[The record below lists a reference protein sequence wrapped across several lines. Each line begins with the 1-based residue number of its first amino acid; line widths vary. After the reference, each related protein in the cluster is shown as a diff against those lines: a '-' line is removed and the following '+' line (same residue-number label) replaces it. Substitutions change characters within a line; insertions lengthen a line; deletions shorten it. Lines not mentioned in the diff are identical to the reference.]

1 MVKSNINEFLLNII
15 KDNFMKLKKFRI
27 KNYKSIVDSGYCYLT
42 DTVTILAGKNE
53 SGKTSILEAL
63 NDFDTDEKIRESAKP
78 IKSTDAVSEISITF
92 VVGRETLKD
101 ILEEIKSPVEAT
113 ADVELEIIKI
123 FPDKYS
129 FGETTLQ
136 NEIFGDKEIGKIK
149 KSIKDKW
156 EKIKSIRGKYGALAG
171 SLFDF
176 EFFNFEN
183 EKILFTNFKTA
194 TAPNVTQIT
203 DEKEREQ
210 FSKLIA
216 EIQTDINNLTNF
228 LVVETKFLEVLKQ
241 RIPNFILFNSFDDI
255 FPNKIPFAKLEKNEW
270 IQDLSVISDL
280 KITTIKGTDDR
291 GKEKHKD
298 DVNIK
303 LNKDYEKFW
312 TQDASNLSVNW
323 DSEYLYFW
331 IKEDGYP
338 YEPSLRSKGRQWHLA
353 FYIKV
358 SARASENV
366 PNIILIDEPGL
377 FLHAKA
383 QEDILG
389 KLEDSA
395 KEAQLI
401 FSTHSPYLL
410 EADKLNRVRL
420 VHRTNDKGTQIENKV
435 HALADK
441 ETLTPILTAI
451 GLELSVGISALDK
464 KNNVIV
470 EGPSD
475 VFYLNAFKKILNKNS
490 VNFIFGG
497 GAGNMPFVGTI
508 LHGWGGKVVYLY
520 DNDQGKKDGEKNLKD
535 SWFIS
540 KDIILSVLRSSGS
553 IEDIFSLPDFKKFV
567 LNDASKTY
575 TETNS
580 EYVKKAKLNKVL
592 LAKKFLETYQNE
604 NLANLDETTMEN
616 IDKLFKNIECKFAV
630 KTLELSK

>member
-1 MVKSNINEFLLNII
+1 
-15 KDNFMKLKKFRI
+15 MKLKKFRI
-27 KNYKSIVDSGYCYLT
+27 KNFKSIVDSGDCYLT
-42 DTVTILAGKNE
+42 DTITILAGKNE

-63 NDFDTDEKIRESAKP
+63 EDFDINQKIRESAKP
-78 IKSTDAVSEISITF
+78 IKSPDAIPEISITF
-92 VVGRETLKD
+92 IVEKSTLKE
-101 ILEEIKSPVEAT
+101 ILDEIKSPIKAMT
-113 ADVELEIIKI
+113 DVELEIIKT

-129 FGETTLQ
+129 FGELTLK
-136 NEIFGDKEIGKIK
+136 NEIFGSKEIEKNQ

-156 EKIKSIRGKYGALAG
+156 EKIKTMRSKYETLAG
-171 SLFDF
+171 NLFDF
-176 EFFNFEN
+176 EFSDFEN
-183 EKILFTNFKTA
+183 EKTLFTNFTNA
-194 TAPNVTQIT
+194 TTPNLTQIT
-203 DEKEREQ
+203 DEKERER
-210 FSKLIA
+210 FSKLLT
-216 EIQTDINNLTNF
+216 EIKVDLGNITNL
-228 LVVETKFLEVLKQ
+228 LVTETKFFNGLK
-241 RIPNFILFNSFDDI
+241 RWIPNFILFNSFEDI
-255 FPNKIPFAKLEKNEW
+255 FPNKIPFAELEKNEW
-270 IQDLSVISDL
+270 IKDLSVISDL
-280 KITTIKGTDDR
+280 NIATIKGTDDR

-312 TQDASNLSVNW
+312 TQDVSNLSVSW
-323 DSEYLYFW
+323 DSAHLYFW

-353 FYIKV
+353 FYVKV
-358 SARASENV
+358 SARANEDV

-395 KEAQLI
+395 KEVQLV

-420 VHRTNDKGTQIENKV
+420 IHRANETGTQIENKV

-451 GLELSVGISALDK
+451 GLELSAGISAVDRV
-464 KNNVIV
+464 NNVIV

-475 VFYLNAFKKILNKNS
+475 VFYLNAFKKILTKNS

-535 SWFIS
+535 NWLVL
-540 KDIILSVLRSSGS
+540 KDLILSVLGTAGS
-553 IEDIFSLPDFKKFV
+553 IEDIFSPSDFKEFV
-567 LNDASKTY
+567 LNDTSKSY
-575 TETNS
+575 TGTNA
-580 EYVKKAKLNKVL
+580 EYVKKIKLDKVL
-592 LAKKFLETYQNE
+592 LAKKFLETCQGTTVV
-604 NLANLDETTMEN
+604 NLDTTTTN
-616 IDKLFKNIECKFAV
+616 SVTKLFEEIEKKFQ
-630 KTLELSK
+630 TQ

>member
-1 MVKSNINEFLLNII
+1 
-15 KDNFMKLKKFRI
+15 MKLKKFII
-27 KNYKSIVDSGYCYLT
+27 KNYKSITDSGDCYLT
-42 DTVTILAGKNE
+42 DTITILAGKNE

-63 NDFDTDEKIRESAKP
+63 EDFDTDNKIRESAKP
-78 IKSTDAVSEISITF
+78 IKFPDAIPEISITF
-92 VVGRETLKD
+92 IVEKD
-101 ILEEIKSPVEAT
+101 TIKEIFEEIKSPLKAT
-113 ADVELEIIKI
+113 ADIEIELIKT
-123 FPDKYS
+123 FPDSYS
-129 FGETTLQ
+129 FGESTLQ
-136 NEIFGDKEIGKIK
+136 NEIFGGKEIEKNQ

-156 EKIKSIRGKYGALAG
+156 NKIKAIQAKYEALGG

-176 EFFNFEN
+176 EFSDFAN
-183 EKILFTNFKTA
+183 EKTLFTNFKNA
-194 TAPNVTQIT
+194 TTPNVAQI
-203 DEKEREQ
+203 DEKERDN
-210 FSKLIA
+210 FSKLLT
-216 EIQTDINNLTNF
+216 EIETEINNLENF
-228 LVVETKFLEVLKQ
+228 FATETKFLNALKQ
-241 RIPNFILFNSFDDI
+241 WIPNFILFNSFEDI
-255 FPNKIPFAKLEKNEW
+255 FPNKIPFAELEKNEW
-270 IQDLSVISDL
+270 IKDLSVISDL

-298 DVNIK
+298 DINIK

-312 TQDASNLSVNW
+312 TQDVSNLSVNW
-323 DSEYLYFW
+323 DSEHLYFW

-338 YEPSLRSKGRQWHLA
+338 FEPSLRSKGRQWHLA

-358 SARASENV
+358 SARANENI

-395 KEAQLI
+395 KAVQLI

-420 VHRTNDKGTQIENKV
+420 VHRTKKSGTEIENKV

-451 GLELSVGISALDK
+451 GLELNAGISALDK
-464 KNNVIV
+464 INNVVV

-475 VFYLNAFKKILNKNS
+475 VYYLNAFKKILNKNS

-497 GAGNMPFVGTI
+497 GCGNMPYVGTI
-508 LHGWGGKVVYLY
+508 LHGWGGKVIYLY

-535 SWFIS
+535 NWLIT
-540 KDIILSVLRSSGS
+540 KDLILSVLNTAGS
-553 IEDIFSLPDFKKFV
+553 IEDIFSPSDFKKFV
-567 LNDASKTY
+567 LGDESKTY

-580 EYVKKAKLNKVL
+580 EHLKKAKSDKVL
-592 LAKKFLETYQNE
+592 LAKKFLETCQNGTTI
-604 NLANLDETTMEN
+604 NLDKTTVDNITKLIEN
-616 IDKLFKNIECKFAV
+616 IEKKF
-630 KTLELSK
+630 

>member
-1 MVKSNINEFLLNII
+1 
-15 KDNFMKLKKFRI
+15 MKLKKFRI
-27 KNYKSIVDSGYCYLT
+27 KNFKSITDSGDCYLT
-42 DTVTILAGKNE
+42 DTITILAGKNE

-63 NDFDTDEKIRESAKP
+63 EDFDTNEKIRESAKP
-78 IKSTDAVSEISITF
+78 IKSPDAVPEISITF
-92 VVGRETLKD
+92 VVEKSTLKE
-101 ILEEIKSPVEAT
+101 ILEEIKSPVKAT
-113 ADVELEIIKI
+113 TDVELEIIKT

-129 FGETTLQ
+129 FGETTLK
-136 NEIFGDKEIGKIK
+136 NEIFGGKEIEKTQK
-149 KSIKDKW
+149 LIKDKW
-156 EKIKSIRGKYGALAG
+156 EKIRTIRNKYEALAG
-171 SLFDF
+171 NLFDF
-176 EFFNFEN
+176 EFSNFEN
-183 EKILFTNFKTA
+183 EKTLFTNFTNA
-194 TAPNVTQIT
+194 TTPNLAQIT
-203 DEKEREQ
+203 DEKERER
-210 FSKLIA
+210 FSKLLT
-216 EIQTDINNLTNF
+216 EIQTDIGNTANL
-228 LVVETKFLEVLKQ
+228 LVAETKFLDGLK
-241 RIPNFILFNSFDDI
+241 RWIPNFILFNSFEDI
-255 FPNKIPFAKLEKNEW
+255 FPNKIPFAELEKNEW

-280 KITTIKGTDDR
+280 NIATIKGTDDR

-312 TQDASNLSVNW
+312 TQDVSNLSVSW
-323 DSEYLYFW
+323 DSAHLYFW

-353 FYIKV
+353 FYVKI
-358 SARASENV
+358 SARANEDV

-395 KEAQLI
+395 KEVQLV

-420 VHRTNDKGTQIENKV
+420 IHRTNNTGTQIENKV

-451 GLELSVGISALDK
+451 GLELSAGISAVDK
-464 KNNVIV
+464 VNNVIV

-475 VFYLNAFKKILNKNS
+475 VFYLNAFKKLLTKNS

-508 LHGWGGKVVYLY
+508 LHGWGGKIVYLY

-535 SWFIS
+535 NWLVS
-540 KDIILSVLRSSGS
+540 KDLILSILGTAGS
-553 IEDIFSLPDFKKFV
+553 IEDIFSPPDFKQFV
-567 LNDASKTY
+567 LNDTSKTY
-575 TETNS
+575 TGTNA
-580 EYVKKAKLNKVL
+580 EYVKKAKLDKVL
-592 LAKKFLETYQNE
+592 LAKKFLETCQNGT
-604 NLANLDETTMEN
+604 AVSLDTTTVGN
-616 IDKLFKNIECKFAV
+616 ITKLFENVESKF
-630 KTLELSK
+630 

>member
-1 MVKSNINEFLLNII
+1 
-15 KDNFMKLKKFRI
+15 MKLKKFRI
-27 KNYKSIVDSGYCYLT
+27 KNYKSIADSGDCYLT
-42 DTVTILAGKNE
+42 DTITIFAGKNE

-63 NDFDTDEKIRESAKP
+63 EDFDTDKTIRETAKP
-78 IKSTDAVSEISITF
+78 IKSPDTKPEISITF
-92 VVGRETLKD
+92 VVGKD
-101 ILEEIKSPVEAT
+101 TIKEVFEEIKSPLKAT
-113 ADVELEIIKI
+113 EDIDLEVIKV

-129 FGETTLQ
+129 FGESTLQ
-136 NEIFGDKEIGKIK
+136 NEIFGSKEIEKNQKAIKEKWRKIK
-149 KSIKDKW
+149 TIR
-156 EKIKSIRGKYGALAG
+156 EKYEALGG

-176 EFFNFEN
+176 EFSDFEN
-183 EKILFTNFKTA
+183 EKTLFTNFINA
-194 TAPNVTQIT
+194 TTPNIAQIT
-203 DEKEREQ
+203 DEKERDH
-210 FSKLIA
+210 FSKSLT
-216 EIQTDINNLTNF
+216 EIQTEINNLANLFAT
-228 LVVETKFLEVLKQ
+228 ETKFLEALKQ
-241 RIPNFILFNSFDDI
+241 WIPNFILFNSFEDI
-255 FPNKIPFAKLEKNEW
+255 FPNKIPFTELEKNEW
-270 IQDLSVISDL
+270 IKDLSVISNL
-280 KITTIKGTDDR
+280 TIETIKGTDDR

-312 TQDASNLSVNW
+312 TQDVSNLSVNW
-323 DSEYLYFW
+323 DSEHLYFW

-358 SARASENV
+358 SARANENI

-395 KEAQLI
+395 QEVQLV

-420 VHRTNDKGTQIENKV
+420 IHRTKKAGTKIENKV

-451 GLELSVGISALDK
+451 GLELNAGISALDK
-464 KNNVIV
+464 VNNVIV

-475 VFYLNAFKKILNKNS
+475 VYYFNAFKKLLNNNN

-535 SWFIS
+535 NWLVT
-540 KDIILSVLRSSGS
+540 KDLILAVLSTTGS
-553 IEDIFSLPDFKKFV
+553 IEDIFSQSNFKKFV
-567 LNDASKTY
+567 LNDESKTY

-580 EYVKKAKLNKVL
+580 EYVKKAKLDKVL
-592 LAKKFLETYQNE
+592 LAKKFLETCQNGT
-604 NLANLDETTMEN
+604 AINLDKITTDNMTKLIES
-616 IDKLFKNIECKFAV
+616 IDSNF
-630 KTLELSK
+630 

>member
-1 MVKSNINEFLLNII
+1 
-15 KDNFMKLKKFRI
+15 MKLKKFKI
-27 KNYKSIVDSGYCYLT
+27 TNYKSITDSGDCYLT
-42 DTVTILAGKNE
+42 DTITILAGKNE

-63 NDFDTDEKIRESAKP
+63 EDFDTDKKIRESAKP
-78 IKSTDAVSEISITF
+78 IKSPESVPEISITF
-92 VVGRETLKD
+92 IVEKD
-101 ILEEIKSPVEAT
+101 TIKEILEEIKSPLKAT
-113 ADVELEIIKI
+113 ADIEIELIKT
-123 FPDKYS
+123 FPDIYS
-129 FGETTLQ
+129 FGKDILQ
-136 NEIFGDKEIGKIK
+136 NEIFGSKEIDKIQ

-156 EKIKSIRGKYGALAG
+156 NKIKAIRTKYEALGG

-176 EFFNFEN
+176 EFIDFVS
-183 EKILFTNFKTA
+183 EKTLFINFKNA
-194 TAPNVTQIT
+194 TTPNVAQIE
-203 DEKEREQ
+203 EKERDI
-210 FSKLIA
+210 FSKLLTETEA
-216 EIQTDINNLTNF
+216 DINNLENLLAT
-228 LVVETKFLEVLKQ
+228 ETKFLEALKQ
-241 RIPNFILFNSFDDI
+241 WIPNFILFNSFEDI
-255 FPNKIPFAKLEKNEW
+255 FPNKIPFAELEKNEW
-270 IQDLSVISDL
+270 IKDLSVISDL

-298 DVNIK
+298 DINIK

-312 TQDASNLSVNW
+312 TQDVSNLSVNW
-323 DSEYLYFW
+323 DSEHLYFW

-358 SARASENV
+358 SARANEKI

-395 KEAQLI
+395 KEVQLI

-420 VHRTNDKGTQIENKV
+420 VHRSKKSGTEIENKV

-451 GLELSVGISALDK
+451 GLELNAGISALDK
-464 KNNVIV
+464 VNNAVV

-475 VFYLNAFKKILNKNS
+475 VYYLNAFKKILNKDS

-497 GAGNMPFVGTI
+497 GCGNMPYVGTI
-508 LHGWGGKVVYLY
+508 LHGWGGKVIYLY
-520 DNDQGKKDGEKNLKD
+520 DNDQGKKDGEKNLQDNWLVTKD
-535 SWFIS
+535 L
-540 KDIILSVLRSSGS
+540 ILSVLNTAGS
-553 IEDIFSLPDFKKFV
+553 IEDIFSPSDFKKFV
-567 LNDASKTY
+567 LGDENKTY

-580 EYVKKAKLNKVL
+580 AHVKKAKLDKVL
-592 LAKKFLETYQNE
+592 IAKKFLEICQNGTTIS
-604 NLANLDETTMEN
+604 LDKTTIDNITKLIEN
-616 IDKLFKNIECKFAV
+616 IEKKF
-630 KTLELSK
+630 

>member
-1 MVKSNINEFLLNII
+1 
-15 KDNFMKLKKFRI
+15 MKLKKFRI
-27 KNYKSIVDSGYCYLT
+27 KNFKSIVDSGDCYLT
-42 DTVTILAGKNE
+42 DTITILAGKNE

-63 NDFDTDEKIRESAKP
+63 EDFDINQKIRESAKP
-78 IKSTDAVSEISITF
+78 IKSPDAIPEISITF
-92 VVGRETLKD
+92 IVEKSTLKE
-101 ILEEIKSPVEAT
+101 ILDEIKSPIKAMT
-113 ADVELEIIKI
+113 DVELEIIKT

-129 FGETTLQ
+129 FGELTLK
-136 NEIFGDKEIGKIK
+136 NEIFGSKEIEKNQ

-156 EKIKSIRGKYGALAG
+156 EKIKTMRSKYETLAG
-171 SLFDF
+171 NLFDF
-176 EFFNFEN
+176 EFSDFEN
-183 EKILFTNFKTA
+183 EKTLFTNFTNA
-194 TAPNVTQIT
+194 TTPNLTQIT
-203 DEKEREQ
+203 DEKERER
-210 FSKLIA
+210 FSKLLT
-216 EIQTDINNLTNF
+216 EIKVDLGNITNL
-228 LVVETKFLEVLKQ
+228 LVTETKFFNGLK
-241 RIPNFILFNSFDDI
+241 RWIPNFILFNSFEDI
-255 FPNKIPFAKLEKNEW
+255 FPNKIPFAELEKNEW
-270 IQDLSVISDL
+270 IKDLSVISDL
-280 KITTIKGTDDR
+280 NIATIKGTDDR

-312 TQDASNLSVNW
+312 TQDVSNLSVSW
-323 DSEYLYFW
+323 DSAHLYFW

-353 FYIKV
+353 FYVKV
-358 SARASENV
+358 SARANEDV

-389 KLEDSA
+389 KLGDSA
-395 KEAQLI
+395 KEVQLV

-420 VHRTNDKGTQIENKV
+420 IHRANETGTQIENKV

-451 GLELSVGISALDK
+451 GLELSAGISAVDRV
-464 KNNVIV
+464 NNVIV

-475 VFYLNAFKKILNKNS
+475 VFYLNAFKKILTKNS

-535 SWFIS
+535 NWLVL
-540 KDIILSVLRSSGS
+540 KDLILSVLGTAGS
-553 IEDIFSLPDFKKFV
+553 IEDIFSPSDFKEFV
-567 LNDASKTY
+567 LNDTSKSY
-575 TETNS
+575 TGTNA
-580 EYVKKAKLNKVL
+580 EYVKKIKLDKVL
-592 LAKKFLETYQNE
+592 LAKKFLETCQGTTVV
-604 NLANLDETTMEN
+604 NLDTTTTN
-616 IDKLFKNIECKFAV
+616 SVTKLFEEIEKKFQ
-630 KTLELSK
+630 TQ

>member
-1 MVKSNINEFLLNII
+1 M
-15 KDNFMKLKKFRI
+15 
-27 KNYKSIVDSGYCYLT
+27 
-42 DTVTILAGKNE
+42 
-53 SGKTSILEAL
+53 
-63 NDFDTDEKIRESAKP
+63 
-78 IKSTDAVSEISITF
+78 
-92 VVGRETLKD
+92 
-101 ILEEIKSPVEAT
+101 
-113 ADVELEIIKI
+113 
-123 FPDKYS
+123 
-129 FGETTLQ
+129 
-136 NEIFGDKEIGKIK
+136 
-149 KSIKDKW
+149 
-156 EKIKSIRGKYGALAG
+156 
-171 SLFDF
+171 FDF
-176 EFFNFEN
+176 EFSDFEN
-183 EKILFTNFKTA
+183 EKTLFTNFINA
-194 TAPNVTQIT
+194 TTPNIAQIT
-203 DEKEREQ
+203 DEKERDH
-210 FSKLIA
+210 FSKSLT
-216 EIQTDINNLTNF
+216 EIQTEINNLANLFAT
-228 LVVETKFLEVLKQ
+228 ETKFLEALKQ
-241 RIPNFILFNSFDDI
+241 WIPNFILFNSFEDI
-255 FPNKIPFAKLEKNEW
+255 FPNKIPFTELEKNEW
-270 IQDLSVISDL
+270 IKDLSVISNL
-280 KITTIKGTDDR
+280 TIETIKGTDDR

-312 TQDASNLSVNW
+312 TQDVSNLSVNW
-323 DSEYLYFW
+323 DSEHLYFW

-358 SARASENV
+358 SARANENI

-395 KEAQLI
+395 QEVQLV

-420 VHRTNDKGTQIENKV
+420 IHRTKKAGTKIENKV

-451 GLELSVGISALDK
+451 GLELNAGISALDK
-464 KNNVIV
+464 VNNVIV

-475 VFYLNAFKKILNKNS
+475 VYYFNAFKKLLNNNN

-535 SWFIS
+535 NWLVT
-540 KDIILSVLRSSGS
+540 KDLILAVLSTTGS
-553 IEDIFSLPDFKKFV
+553 IEDIFSQSNFKKFV
-567 LNDASKTY
+567 LNDESKTY

-580 EYVKKAKLNKVL
+580 EYVKKAKLDKVL
-592 LAKKFLETYQNE
+592 LAKKFLETCQNGT
-604 NLANLDETTMEN
+604 AINLDKITTDNMTKLIES
-616 IDKLFKNIECKFAV
+616 IDSNF
-630 KTLELSK
+630 

>member
-1 MVKSNINEFLLNII
+1 
-15 KDNFMKLKKFRI
+15 MKLKKFKI
-27 KNYKSIVDSGYCYLT
+27 TNYKSITDSGDCYLT
-42 DTVTILAGKNE
+42 DTITILAGKNE

-63 NDFDTDEKIRESAKP
+63 EDFDTDKKIRESAKP
-78 IKSTDAVSEISITF
+78 IKSPESIPEISITF
-92 VVGRETLKD
+92 IVEKD
-101 ILEEIKSPVEAT
+101 TIKEILEEIKSSLKAT
-113 ADVELEIIKI
+113 DDLEIEIIKT
-123 FPDKYS
+123 FPDVYT

-136 NEIFGDKEIGKIK
+136 NEIFGGKEVEKIQ

-156 EKIKSIRGKYGALAG
+156 NKIKTIRTKYEALGG

-176 EFFNFEN
+176 EFLDFAS
-183 EKILFTNFKTA
+183 EKTLFMNFKNA
-194 TAPNVTQIT
+194 TTPNVAQIE
-203 DEKEREQ
+203 EKERDT
-210 FSKLIA
+210 FSKLLT
-216 EIQTDINNLTNF
+216 EIEADINNLENLLAT
-228 LVVETKFLEVLKQ
+228 ETKFLEALKQ
-241 RIPNFILFNSFDDI
+241 WIPNFILFNSFEDI
-255 FPNKIPFAKLEKNEW
+255 FPNKIPFAELEKNEW
-270 IQDLSVISDL
+270 IKDLSVISDL

-298 DVNIK
+298 DINIK

-312 TQDASNLSVNW
+312 TQDVSNLSVNW
-323 DSEYLYFW
+323 DSEHLYFW

-353 FYIKV
+353 FYIKI
-358 SARASENV
+358 SARANEKI

-395 KEAQLI
+395 KEVQLI

-420 VHRTNDKGTQIENKV
+420 VHRTKKSGTEIENKV

-451 GLELSVGISALDK
+451 GLELNAGISALDK
-464 KNNVIV
+464 VNNAVV

-475 VFYLNAFKKILNKNS
+475 VYYLNAFKKMLSKDS

-497 GAGNMPFVGTI
+497 GCGNMPYVGTI
-508 LHGWGGKVVYLY
+508 LHGWGGKVIYLY
-520 DNDQGKKDGEKNLKD
+520 DNDQGKKDGEKNLQDNWLVTKD
-535 SWFIS
+535 L
-540 KDIILSVLRSSGS
+540 ILSVLNTAGS
-553 IEDIFSLPDFKKFV
+553 IEDIFSLSDFKKFV
-567 LNDASKTY
+567 LGDENKTY

-580 EYVKKAKLNKVL
+580 AHVKKAKLDKVL
-592 LAKKFLETYQNE
+592 IAKKFLEICQNGTTIS
-604 NLANLDETTMEN
+604 LDKTTMDNITKLIEN
-616 IDKLFKNIECKFAV
+616 IEKKF
-630 KTLELSK
+630 